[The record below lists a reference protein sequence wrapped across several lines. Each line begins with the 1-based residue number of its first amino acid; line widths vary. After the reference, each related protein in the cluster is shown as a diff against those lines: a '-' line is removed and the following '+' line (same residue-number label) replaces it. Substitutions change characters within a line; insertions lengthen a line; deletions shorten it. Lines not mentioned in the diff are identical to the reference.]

1 MDRVKNDLYSLIH
14 ILWHNLNSTHE
25 YEHKLT
31 PLLCAST
38 RGGGVRH

>member
-1 MDRVKNDLYSLIH
+1 MDRVKNDLYCLIY
-14 ILWHNLNSTHE
+14 ILWHNPNSTHE
-25 YEHKLT
+25 YEHNLT